1 MSPKKK
7 QKEKPLYARNLSYL
21 RNRLRL
27 TRQDVVDQ
35 TGIPLSTYGSYEEGR
50 AFPRWWNLTAIC
62 EVLECYDVLA
72 LLNKDLANNN
82 WTQVD
87 EGEAMQGLKKLEL
100 FIKQRKTQ
108 EFEKRVDFVP

>member
-50 AFPRWWNLTAIC
+50 LEKRKA
-62 EVLECYDVLA
+62 VLE
-72 LLNKDLANNN
+72 
-82 WTQVD
+82 
-87 EGEAMQGLKKLEL
+87 GGL
-100 FIKQRKTQ
+100 R
-108 EFEKRVDFVP
+108 